1 MVTAVATGHDQTM
14 QMRIANERFLCD
26 YEDANDRYQLWAV
39 LDELTLTYSVLVRAP
54 DGSSRPLRRHVAS
67 LRDARAWAGG
77 YRDRQLAAPGRTS
90 DGEHGPALRRTTVES
105 RCRA

>member
-1 MVTAVATGHDQTM
+1 M

-26 YEDANDRYQLWAV
+26 YEDADDRYQLWAA

-54 DGSSRPLRRHVAS
+54 DGASRPLRRHLAS
-67 LRDARAWAGG
+67 LRDARAWAGA
-77 YRDRQLAAPGRTS
+77 YRDRRLAALGRPS
-90 DGEHGPALRRTTVES
+90 EGARGRALRPTTLDT